1 MATWSWDNN
10 PERNARDI
18 ARIAG
23 ENHTGPLEDVE
34 KSFLKM
40 DVQTLTKAFTTHM
53 LTGTPNGINTIGG
66 HRLTIGG
73 PTNFLPINPYEAMK
87 NGGGRK
93 DLPMIAGV
101 VKHDGSFS
109 LTSKDFNYRFLVVNN
124 L

>member
-23 ENHTGPLEDVE
+23 ENHTGPLKDVE

-109 LTSKDFNYRFLVVNN
+109 LTSKDFN
-124 L
+124 